1 MDISVLSRVD
11 SLSPL
16 LFSRIQSGGLPTP
29 EEQLNKAAQA
39 RPVPDRVEKPAPSE
53 RVRSYTTT
61 LECVLRNLAKG
72 AALGY
77 GGRTAFSLLGLA
89 MRHRAGP
96 GHERTLA
103 KALLSKEHAHW
114 AAFLSAFLGLH
125 NGLLRCQSPG
135 LPPVLWDKYRNGAA
149 GVVAGASL
157 RLAPPYA
164 RPYLAL
170 LLSVRAAE
178 VLGRSAAAAGQVPEW
193 LQSHADVK
201 LMMAASSVVMT
212 CWIFEPELLEP
223 MYLRFLNKQS
233 GKDTRVLRAIAATF
247 DGGLDSQPA
256 VLAAL
261 NAMRQELALPA
272 LALPPTCGTPHCNVL
287 HLPSQSCE
295 SHICTYAASGWLRA
309 ASLYAPVHLLPLLL
323 FRPSA
328 LMRKPIGVA
337 TETALKVGRSALFL
351 SSYCAAGFATLCL
364 CARTAQAVGMPPK
377 RWHAATMSS
386 LCGLALLF
394 EKPGRRLELA
404 LYTTLQALRC
414 WPFPTAKDEMRKH
427 LSVPAFALACGVLS
441 HHFARHPHAVRS
453 SYRAILTRFLDTA
466 GDNHRRLLS

>member
-16 LFSRIQSGGLPTP
+16 LFSRIQSGGLPQP
-29 EEQLNKAAQA
+29 EEQRDKVA
-39 RPVPDRVEKPAPSE
+39 RPVPDRVDKPAPSQ
-53 RVRSYTTT
+53 RSRTYSTTV
-61 LECVLRNLAKG
+61 ECALRNVAKG

-77 GGRTAFSLLGLA
+77 GGRTAFALLGLA
-89 MRHRAGP
+89 IRHRAGP
-96 GHERTLA
+96 GRERALSR
-103 KALLSKEHAHW
+103 ALLSKEHAHW
-114 AAFLSAFLGLH
+114 AAFLGAFLGLH
-125 NGLLRCQSPG
+125 NSLIRCQSPG
-135 LPPVLWDKYRNGAA
+135 LPPVLWDKYRSCAA
-149 GVVAGASL
+149 GIVAGASL

-193 LQSHADVK
+193 LQSHAEVK
-201 LMMAASSVVMT
+201 LMCAASSIVMT

-223 MYLRFLNKQS
+223 VYLRFLNKQS

-247 DGGLDSQPA
+247 DGGLEGRPA

-261 NAMRQELALPA
+261 NTMRQELALPA
-272 LALPPTCGTPHCNVL
+272 LTLPPACGTPHCNVL
-287 HLPSQSCE
+287 HLPGQSCE
-295 SHICTYAASGWLRA
+295 AHTLQYAASGWLRA

-328 LMRKPIGVA
+328 LVRKPVGVA

-351 SSYCAAGFATLCL
+351 SSYCAAGFATLCF
-364 CARTAQAVGMPPK
+364 CARAAQAVGTTPK
-377 RWHAATMSS
+377 RWHAATMAS

-394 EKPGRRLELA
+394 EKPGRRTELA

-414 WPFPTAKDEMRKH
+414 WPFPRAKEAMRKH

-441 HHFARHPHAVRS
+441 HHFARHPHAVRP
-453 SYRAILTRFLDTA
+453 SYRNILTRFLDTA